1 MEHLP
6 VQQKQAFTMA
16 HSMAL
21 PSGLDAFRY
30 NDLRIA
36 WGTMQANLRTAT
48 HCIWKFQRA
57 LEDQM
62 KLGRQEWAMRERE
75 TIVAAHRQM
84 REMVNLTLAALP
96 NSVQYAIHLPEK
108 LYTFPEAFPDTYQ
121 NLWLESGQEEKHSHN
136 TLMRNGIISW
146 YEKPRAESTCC
157 RPQLMKPVYHCV
169 NCTINVMSWPC
180 PFCGKR
186 DEALYHCVRCRINC
200 SVYPCRKCGSRSM
213 GQPHRRPANAR
224 DDVDLVDSLM
234 TRLNT
239 SLEQPVTGVKRYST
253 IELGIEMPTKK
264 PRLG

>member
-1 MEHLP
+1 
-6 VQQKQAFTMA
+6 
-16 HSMAL
+16 
-21 PSGLDAFRY
+21 
-30 NDLRIA
+30 
-36 WGTMQANLRTAT
+36 
-48 HCIWKFQRA
+48 
-57 LEDQM
+57 M

-121 NLWLESGQEEKHSHN
+121 NLWLESGQEERHSHN

-169 NCTINVMSWPC
+169 NCTINVMNWPC

-224 DDVDLVDSLM
+224 EDVDLVDTLM

-253 IELGIEMPTKK
+253 IELGIEVPTKK
-264 PRLG
+264 LRLDKEKTKHVPSSKDMAFQENKHL